1 VKNLIDGP
9 IHISILQFI
18 IQLGQNL
25 KQRNIS
31 PGILQSRISPLREYI
46 MLFLCSQNKFDI
58 PFTIHVSN
66 EGPIIFSNLQ
76 IRHLNKKNK

>member
-1 VKNLIDGP
+1 MKNLIDGP
-9 IHISILQFI
+9 IHISRLQFI

-31 PGILQSRISPLREYI
+31 TGILQSRISPLREYI

-58 PFTIHVSN
+58 PFTIHVSI
-66 EGPIIFSNLQ
+66 EGPIIFLNLQ
-76 IRHLNKKNK
+76 IRHLNRENK